1 MFYILQNIHIYL
13 VEHRS
18 LTLFISIGNYSV
30 DSYPLLML
38 RSSVSLSATIGVM
51 NVYGEKLI
59 SSISISKKIR
69 PLSFDQVRDY
79 LKMMYC
85 KFELFWPPP
94 LCHTLYYALCTCIAQ
109 SRTPFPLLA
118 WHHLWMFPFTQII
131 LYRTMDLSHRQIEI
145 HFYSN

>member
-85 KFELFWPPP
+85 KFELFW
-94 LCHTLYYALCTCIAQ
+94 LCLCNCGAQ
-109 SRTPFPLLA
+109 SQTHFPLLE
-118 WHHLWMFPFTQII
+118 WHYWWMFPFTQII

-145 HFYSN
+145 HIYSN